1 MAKRH
6 LRGKLLEDYKKLLVL
21 TDIQK
26 DILIGTLLGDASMS
40 LRNGKPHY
48 SVKFEQG
55 EIHAPYIEHLYQIF
69 ESFTGSPPEWRFTN
83 KEHTRRALWFRT
95 YRHDQL
101 IFYWNLFYKTK
112 PDQSKVKIVPTNIH
126 QFLTPRALA
135 YWFMDDG
142 SKKENTFVLHTQGF
156 EKHES
161 EKLCEALKRNYNIVS
176 NLHKDK
182 DYWKIYINQQSAET
196 FKDLVKPYVIDCF
209 AYKLN

>member
-6 LRGKLLEDYKKLLVL
+6 LRGNLLEDYKKSLRL

-26 DILIGTLLGDASMS
+26 EILIGTLLGDASIS
-40 LRNGKPHY
+40 LRCGKPHY

-55 EIHAPYIEHLYQIF
+55 EIHAPYIEHLYEIF
-69 ESFTGSPPEWRFTN
+69 EPFTGSPPQWRFTN

-101 IFYWNLFYKTK
+101 IFYWNLCYKTK

-142 SKKENTFVLHTQGF
+142 TKCRDSFYLSTQGF
-156 EKHES
+156 EKFEC
-161 EKLCEALKRNYNIVS
+161 EKLREALKRNYNIVS

-182 DYWKIYINQQSAET
+182 DSWRIYITQQSGEK
-196 FKDLVKPYVIDCF
+196 FRDLVNPYVIDCF
-209 AYKLN
+209 AYKLK